1 VSRVATSIRTR
12 AGFAAQRQTNSKFVL
27 TPVKVLPR
35 RIAHSSQ
42 RRLWLADGRLD
53 AGQRNRLKTE
63 RRPHWP
69 KEASMRTLLPK
80 AFAFSIAALFLG
92 GALAATPACAMTF
105 HPGGGGGGFHPG
117 GGGGGFY
124 HGGGGGGFHPS
135 GGGSGFYHGAPGGFY
150 RFNGAPSSGGAL
162 SHPNL
167 APSANFASH
176 PPHVP
181 YTGPSWSKTGNQ
193 HHRFW
198 RHWRHRYG
206 WGGGV
211 IAPELCDD
219 SYCDNG
225 AYYDDS
231 DCWVLRR
238 VYNRYGKFAGW
249 RRVYIC
255 QDEQ

>member
-1 VSRVATSIRTR
+1 
-12 AGFAAQRQTNSKFVL
+12 
-27 TPVKVLPR
+27 
-35 RIAHSSQ
+35 
-42 RRLWLADGRLD
+42 
-53 AGQRNRLKTE
+53 
-63 RRPHWP
+63 
-69 KEASMRTLLPK
+69 MRTSLPK

-92 GALAATPACAMTF
+92 GALAATPAFAMTF
-105 HPGGGGGGFHPG
+105 HPGGGGGGGFHPG
-117 GGGGGFY
+117 GGGGG
-124 HGGGGGGFHPS
+124 
-135 GGGSGFYHGAPGGFY
+135 GFYHGAPGGFY
-150 RFNGAPSSGGAL
+150 RFNGAPTSGGAF

-167 APSANFASH
+167 APSANFA
-176 PPHVP
+176 PRANHVP
-181 YTGPSWSKTGNQ
+181 YAGSAWSKTGSQ

-211 IAPELCDD
+211 IAPEYCDD

-231 DCWVLRR
+231 DCWVVRR
-238 VYNRYGKFAGW
+238 VYNRYGKFAGQ